1 MAGEK
6 ASKKKAGK
14 PPKGKKRPSKAE
26 RQGDRRDLRKYVN
39 KQRTLVFASRGITH
53 RDRHFMGDLR
63 DLLPHSK
70 KDVKFD
76 AKSKLY
82 IINDVMEMKNCNNCI
97 FFEARKGKDLYMWMS
112 RAPGGPSVKF
122 LVENL
127 HTMSEMKLTGN
138 CLKGSR
144 PILFFDSAFDES
156 PNYRL
161 LKELLTQI
169 LGSPKGH
176 PKVKPFV
183 DHQFSFFL
191 ADNRIWFRNY
201 QLVKSDPN
209 SKEAVDTLVEI
220 GPRFCLNP
228 IRILAGSFGGNVLW
242 SNPDYVSP
250 NRTRAAMKKNKQNV
264 VRARRDQL
272 KKRNKHK
279 QRNFVGEDE
288 LDVVF

>member
-1 MAGEK
+1 
-6 ASKKKAGK
+6 
-14 PPKGKKRPSKAE
+14 
-26 RQGDRRDLRKYVN
+26 
-39 KQRTLVFASRGITH
+39 
-53 RDRHFMGDLR
+53 
-63 DLLPHSK
+63 
-70 KDVKFD
+70 
-76 AKSKLY
+76 
-82 IINDVMEMKNCNNCI
+82 
-97 FFEARKGKDLYMWMS
+97 
-112 RAPGGPSVKF
+112 
-122 LVENL
+122 
-127 HTMSEMKLTGN
+127 MSEMKLTGN

-161 LKELLTQI
+161 LKELLGQI

-209 SKEAVDTLVEI
+209 SQDAVDTLVEI

-250 NRTRAAMKKNKQNV
+250 NRTRAAMKRSKQDV

-272 KKRNKHK
+272 KKRKKHK
-279 QRNFVGEDE
+279 EMNFVGEDE

>member
-1 MAGEK
+1 
-6 ASKKKAGK
+6 
-14 PPKGKKRPSKAE
+14 
-26 RQGDRRDLRKYVN
+26 
-39 KQRTLVFASRGITH
+39 
-53 RDRHFMGDLR
+53 MGDLR